1 MSSVYT
7 QLPRRGFLLALA
19 LLAGPQPGTA
29 SSMGPIGTY
38 YATDFHGF
46 IVAIQGSNVGIT
58 PQLDQVYGE
67 EAIAVLGSTVTTTGA
82 DLGATG
88 GNYTGAPSLTLTPSG
103 ITNGNPVPPDG
114 LAFDAATKRNTVVC
128 DIQNAVGMTYQASNN
143 SLWIQGLFDG
153 VITDYAMGG
162 NVLFSFSTGL
172 PFTETGLTMDVDG
185 TLWFADEGTN
195 TLEHFATDGTNLG
208 NFTVTSP
215 FDDPLNI
222 SGAEISGLPEPGT
235 LVLMAIPLA
244 VILWRRYSI
253 RCNSGG
259 PDRS

>member
-1 MSSVYT
+1 M
-7 QLPRRGFLLALA
+7 
-19 LLAGPQPGTA
+19 
-29 SSMGPIGTY
+29 
-38 YATDFHGF
+38 
-46 IVAIQGSNVGIT
+46 
-58 PQLDQVYGE
+58 
-67 EAIAVLGSTVTTTGA
+67 LGSTVTTTGA

-88 GNYTGAPSLTLTPSG
+88 GNYTVAPSLTLTPSG

-153 VITDYAMGG
+153 VITDYDMSG

-172 PFTETGLTMDVDG
+172 PFTETGLAMDVDG
-185 TLWFADEGTN
+185 TLWFADEETN

-208 NFTVTSP
+208 SFTVTSP

-244 VILWRRYSI
+244 VILWRRYPI